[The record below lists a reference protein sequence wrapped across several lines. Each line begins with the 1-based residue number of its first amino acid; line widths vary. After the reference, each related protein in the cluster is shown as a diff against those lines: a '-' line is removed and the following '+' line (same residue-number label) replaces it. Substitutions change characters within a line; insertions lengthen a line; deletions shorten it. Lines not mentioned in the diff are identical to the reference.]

1 MSKAEQSVCLPP
13 CIGDSAVYT
22 CNCTLPPGWTPI
34 ALVLNC
40 CRHYWLYMTTAV
52 SEVSRSW
59 GLPQGVQSVLLSA
72 VATHGS
78 AKPYRNSAYLASLK
92 ARAVDQEVAA
102 ARRRLAQL
110 EEQLAAMQG
119 QVTAPS

>member
-1 MSKAEQSVCLPP
+1 M
-13 CIGDSAVYT
+13 Y
-22 CNCTLPPGWTPI
+22 
-34 ALVLNC
+34 
-40 CRHYWLYMTTAV
+40 
-52 SEVSRSW
+52 

-78 AKPYRNSAYLASLK
+78 AKPYRNSAYLAGLR
-92 ARAVDQEVAA
+92 ARAAELEVSA

-119 QVTAPS
+119 QVNVPLTRAAGLRIRPASLDE